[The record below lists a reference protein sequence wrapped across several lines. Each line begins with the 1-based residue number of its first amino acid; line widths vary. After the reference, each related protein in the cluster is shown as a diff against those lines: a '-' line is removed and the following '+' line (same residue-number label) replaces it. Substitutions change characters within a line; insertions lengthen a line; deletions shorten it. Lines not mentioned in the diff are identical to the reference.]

1 MTFIHHA
8 RSQLAVEPQPPGGG
22 ISSGLVPQAFAL
34 LDWTM
39 IVMLTAASGLAY
51 DLAELGHVGSSV
63 DRYVKLSL
71 VAATL
76 FSISAFAR
84 GIYVRSRLDQLALQ
98 IKEIALTWAV
108 VFPLLVIIAPAL
120 GFADAPSRD
129 IILLS
134 FVVGITGI
142 SLARW
147 GEQRALLRLL
157 HPALVAKRQVV
168 VIQQVEL
175 NSANLTQTIEA
186 CGAHLCKIIDLSAR
200 WKEFEFAECMREV
213 INYVRQ
219 HSIDEIL
226 LAASWA
232 DTLLIERITEHLRV
246 LPLPVTLLPDPVVSA
261 LLARPLVDL
270 GPMRAVELQR
280 APLTIAQLGAKRM
293 FDLTATV
300 GLLVLLLP
308 VSAVVAALI
317 VIDSGGPI
325 FFRQRRIGFNGSVFR
340 IYKFRTMT
348 VLEDGAV
355 IQAQRNDARVTRV
368 GRFLRRFSIDELPQL
383 LNVLKGEMSLVGP
396 RPHAL
401 AHDNEYSQLIAF
413 YAARHKVKPG
423 ITGWAQVNGLR
434 GATPQVHTMM
444 MRVEHDLWY
453 INGWSLWL
461 DIKILL
467 LTSLCM
473 CRGRNAH

>member
-1 MTFIHHA
+1 MTFVHHV
-8 RSQLAVEPQPPGGG
+8 RSQLAVAAQPPRGRAL
-22 ISSGLVPQAFAL
+22 SGLLPQAFAL

-51 DLAELGHVGSSV
+51 DFAELGHISSTA
-63 DRYVKLSL
+63 DRYVKLGV

-76 FSISAFAR
+76 FFISAFAR
-84 GIYVRSRLDQLALQ
+84 GIYARSQLDQLALQ
-98 IKEIALTWAV
+98 VKEIALSWAV
-108 VFPLLVIIAPAL
+108 VFTLFVIIAPVL
-120 GFADAPSRD
+120 GVADAPSRD
-129 IILLS
+129 IMLLS
-134 FVVGITGI
+134 FVVGITGL

-147 GEQRALLRLL
+147 GEQRALLSLL
-157 HPALVAKRQVV
+157 QPALAAKRQVV
-168 VIQQVEL
+168 VIWQAKL

-186 CGAHLCKIIDLSAR
+186 CGADLYKTVELPAR
-200 WKEFEFAECMREV
+200 WKESELAECMREV

-219 HSIDEIL
+219 HSIDEVL

-232 DTLLIERITEHLRV
+232 DTRLIERITEHLRV

-261 LLARPLVDL
+261 LLERPLVNL

-280 APLTIAQLGAKRM
+280 APLTIGQVGAKRM
-293 FDLTATV
+293 FDLTIAV
-300 GLLVLLLP
+300 GLLVLLTPAL
-308 VSAVVAALI
+308 AVIAALI
-317 VIDSGGPI
+317 AIDSRGPI
-325 FFRQRRIGFNGSVFR
+325 FFRQQRIGFNASIFR

-355 IQAQRNDARVTRV
+355 IQAQRNDARVTRI
-368 GRFLRRFSIDELPQL
+368 GRFLRRSSIDELPQL
-383 LNVLKGEMSLVGP
+383 LNVIKGDMSLVGP

-434 GATPQVHTMM
+434 GATPHVDTMM

-453 INGWSLWL
+453 INCWSLWL
-461 DIKILL
+461 DIKIVL
-467 LTSLCM
+467 LTTLCI
-473 CRGRNAH
+473 CTGRNAH